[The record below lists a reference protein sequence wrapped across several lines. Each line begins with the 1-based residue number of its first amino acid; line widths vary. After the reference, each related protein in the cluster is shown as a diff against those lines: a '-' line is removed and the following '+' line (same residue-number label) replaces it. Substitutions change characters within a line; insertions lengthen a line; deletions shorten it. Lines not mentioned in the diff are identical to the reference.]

1 MSNTLK
7 LLVRESFDPI
17 VNLDL
22 MVDEWMYERFYHG
35 KKCNIKRAHDSMVKT
50 INWRLKNNI
59 SSQFPDECL
68 NELMSGQLRFHGLDR
83 DHRPICYFFGKL
95 HHTSVKSSLSNFEKF
110 IVWMIEQHYPLLE
123 RNRKQ
128 LCVVIDL
135 KDVSFSNV
143 NFSHIQFIL
152 NTLQTHYPELLGV
165 VLIINSPR
173 LFRGI
178 WLVIR
183 KFLKESVANKVKF
196 CKDLNMYI
204 DSSQLLPLEL
214 WSTPM

>member
-7 LLVRESFDPI
+7 LLVRESFDPS

-22 MVDEWMYERFYHG
+22 MVDDWMYERFYYG
-35 KKCNIKRAHDSMVKT
+35 KKCNIKRAHESMVNT
-50 INWRLKNNI
+50 INWRLTNKV
-59 SSQFPDECL
+59 SSLFPEECL

-83 DHRPICYFFGKL
+83 ENRPVCYFFGKL
-95 HHTSVKSSLSNFEKF
+95 HGKTPVSNFEKF
-110 IVWMIEQHYPLLE
+110 VVWIIERNYPLLE
-123 RNRKQ
+123 RDRKQ
-128 LCVVIDL
+128 MCVVIDL
-135 KDVSFSNV
+135 KGATFSNM
-143 NFSHIQFIL
+143 NLSHIQFIL
-152 NTLQTHYPELLGV
+152 NTLQNHYPELLGV

-178 WLVIR
+178 WEIVR

-204 DSSQLLPLEL
+204 DPPQLLPLEL
-214 WSTPM
+214 WGIPM